1 MTALVLEGL
10 TAGHVRPAFEG
21 VGFSVQTG
29 EFVGL
34 VGPNGAGKSTLLK
47 AISGALRPMA
57 GRVTIFGKDLAAYRA
72 RELSQRMALLPQL
85 APDDTAFKVEEV
97 VAFGRHP
104 YQHGW
109 GWGDAAADR
118 RVVLDAMQATGV
130 EAWRD
135 RRMGTLS
142 GGEQQRVRLAQ
153 ALAQDPEILLLDEPT
168 AWADFGYQLELLR
181 LVARLASERKL
192 AVLAVLHDLNQA
204 AQFCSRLLLLH
215 HGRLMA
221 DGPPAET
228 LTEDA
233 IARAYGVP
241 VHIRYHPETAA
252 PYLLP
257 RVVPGPQDRS

>member
-1 MTALVLEGL
+1 MTALVVEGL
-10 TAGHVRPAFEG
+10 TAGHAHAAFER
-21 VGFSVQTG
+21 VGFSVRAG

-57 GRVTIFGKDLAAYRA
+57 GRVTVFGKDLAAYRA
-72 RELSQRMALLPQL
+72 RELSQHMALLPQH
-85 APDDTAFKVEEV
+85 APDDTAFRVEEL

-104 YQHGW
+104 YQHAW
-109 GWGDAAADR
+109 GWGDAERDR
-118 RVVLDAMQATGV
+118 RVVLEAMRATGV

-135 RRMGTLS
+135 RRMGSLS

-153 ALAQDPEILLLDEPT
+153 ALAQAPKILLLDEPT
-168 AWADFGYQLELLR
+168 AWADLGYQLELLR
-181 LVARLASERKL
+181 LVAELASERKL

-204 AQFCSRLLLLH
+204 AQFCNRLLLLH

-221 DGPPAET
+221 DGPPTET

-241 VHIRYHPETAA
+241 VHIRYHPETSA
-252 PYLLP
+252 PYVLP
-257 RVVPGPQDRS
+257 RVAPPPQDPS